1 VQVDALALRL
11 RPRTPT
17 EAADVGQRLL
27 LANARAVYL
36 SYAAVALPVMTVAMA
51 SFEFANWMPGLL
63 IWWAKPWLDR
73 TILFVLSRAAFGHA
87 ARPSDLWR
95 HQRQFWWRRFFYSWT
110 VRRLSPWRPLT
121 EAVYT
126 LEGLPLGQARTRARQ
141 LRRRQIGGALMLT
154 HTFVAIEI
162 ALQIAIL
169 SLAFWLAPPGTSPDI
184 TALFEG
190 LSSGTT
196 VLMTVTYAAIVFFV
210 EPFYVAAG
218 FAMYLNRRAELEAWD
233 IEQEFRRAFAA

>member
-1 VQVDALALRL
+1 MQLDTLALRL
-11 RPRTPT
+11 RPRTPI
-17 EAADVGQRLL
+17 EAADIGQRLL
-27 LANARAVYL
+27 LANGRAVYL
-36 SYAAVALPVMTVAMA
+36 SYAAVAVPVMTVAMA
-51 SFEFANWMPGLL
+51 SFEYASWMPGLL

-73 TILFVLSRAAFGHA
+73 TILFVLSRAAFGQA
-87 ARPSDLWR
+87 ASPADLWR

-110 VRRLSPWRPLT
+110 VRRLSPWRSLT

-126 LEGLPLGQARTRARQ
+126 LEGLPLAQASRRARQ

-162 ALQIAIL
+162 ALYVAVL
-169 SLAFWLAPPGTSPDI
+169 SLAFWLAPPGTAPDA
-184 TALFEG
+184 TAFFEG
-190 LSSGTT
+190 LAAGTT
-196 VLMTVTYAAIVFFV
+196 LLMTVTYAAIVIVV